1 MADPTL
7 TRPTRPTGAAV
18 GSAPLADARIDPR
31 DDSHHDPRITDPAAL
46 ADIAR
51 ELRRQV
57 IRMVAPTGQGYV
69 QQGLGAADL
78 FATLYFADLRMR
90 AAEPTWPARDRFLL
104 STAHNTAIF
113 YATLAA
119 RGLIDPALLP
129 SYCQDGSPLEIN
141 ASERIGPMIEA
152 TCGSLGQ
159 GLSVGVGMALAA
171 RRRGRDS
178 RVAVVLGDG
187 ELQEGQVWEA
197 AMAAGSFRL
206 GNLLLVIDWNAMQVE
221 GHVDRVMAMEPV
233 DAKWRAFN
241 WRVEIVDGH
250 DIPALLAAYDRARAH
265 PDQPTCLIA
274 RTLAGKGAPSL
285 EGVLGHTMKLPPEA
299 AARALEELQ

>member
-1 MADPTL
+1 MNTNDIQPVTE
-7 TRPTRPTGAAV
+7 
-18 GSAPLADARIDPR
+18 RIR
-31 DDSHHDPRITDPAAL
+31 DLGQLRA
-46 ADIAR
+46 IAR

-78 FATLYFADLRMR
+78 FAALYFAEMR
-90 AAEPTWPARDRFLL
+90 LDPHHPGWPARDRFLL

-129 SYCQDGSPLEIN
+129 SYCKDGSVLEIN
-141 ASERIGPMIEA
+141 ASERVGPMVEA

-159 GLSVGVGMALAA
+159 GLSVGIGMALSA
-171 RRRGRDS
+171 RRRGLPS
-178 RVAVVLGDG
+178 RVYVVLGDG

-197 AMAAGSFRL
+197 ALAAGSYGL
-206 GNLLLVIDWNAMQVE
+206 GNLCLLIDYNAMQVE
-221 GHVDRVMAMEPV
+221 GHVDQVLAMEPV

-241 WRVEIVDGH
+241 WQVETIDGN
-250 DIPALLAAYDRARAH
+250 DMAAVLAALDRARATT
-265 PDQPTCLIA
+265 DRPTCIVA

-285 EGVLGHTMKLPPEA
+285 EGVLGHTMKLPPDMAE
-299 AARALEELQ
+299 RALAELQEDH